1 MGFGYTIKDQSA
13 IHFVTFTVHQWA
25 DVFTRSLYTDII
37 YDSLKHCQEHKGLEI
52 FGYVIMTN
60 HFH

>member
-37 YDSLKHCQEHKGLEI
+37 YDSLN
-52 FGYVIMTN
+52 FN
-60 HFH
+60 P